1 MEVSFNP
8 DLHFG
13 VITILFNHGILD
25 NIRKSLFDY
34 EIPNNYSDL
43 VILFENDN
51 TMVSKD
57 DIKPESNIHFTPII
71 SIYGSHPQSFTINTT
86 SYSALTPLLKE
97 IDGIKQLSLNF
108 SLLFEKFYPDSN
120 KNNVASTF
128 NCIYTHYKKVNNILT
143 KIPIFGIVKQKY
155 GFDSERYLFA
165 YDHTIL
171 SKEQTAF
178 IIKNIFF
185 NENN

>member
-1 MEVSFNP
+1 MEISANP

-25 NIRKSLFDY
+25 NIRKSIFDY

-57 DIKPESNIHFTPII
+57 DISNSDIHFTPII
-71 SIYGSHPQSFTINTT
+71 SIYGSHPTSFTIDTT
-86 SYSALTPLLKE
+86 SYSALTPIFKE
-97 IDGIKQLSLNF
+97 IDGTKQLSLNF
-108 SLLFEKFYPDSN
+108 SLLFEKVYPDSN

-128 NCIYTHYKKVNNILT
+128 NCIYTHYKKINNILT

-171 SKEQTAF
+171 SKMQTAS
-178 IIKNIFF
+178 IIKHIFF